1 MTVEAPAYPVRFE
14 VDDVAPQGRL
24 SILFRWLLIIPH
36 VIILALLGIAVGIV
50 IMLAWFAIVFA
61 GRSPAALVRF
71 TIGYARWAARVN
83 AYGSL
88 LTGAYPPFS
97 MEEEPDYPVRLT
109 VPERTTGRSPADD
122 LLSLPPPDPA
132 RDRAVLPRHR
142 RHVRGVRGMAGRGR
156 AGARARRS
164 AQLPGGLHPLDG
176 AGERVRVPAGRR
188 LPAVQLRVGDRE

>member
-14 VDDVAPQGRL
+14 VDDAAPQGRL
-24 SILFRWLLIIPH
+24 SILFRWLLVIPH

-71 TIGYARWAARVN
+71 TIGYARWAARAN

-97 MEEEPDYPVRLT
+97 MDEEPDYPVRLT
-109 VPERTTGRSPADD
+109 VPERTTGRSRLTTFFRC
-122 LLSLPPPDPA
+122 LLLIPHEI
-132 RDRAVLPRHR
+132 VLYFLGI
-142 RHVRGVRGMAGRGR
+142 VAMFVGFAAWLAGVVLGRV
-156 AGARARRS
+156 
-164 AQLPGGLHPLDG
+164 PGGLHNFLVG
-176 AGERVRVPAGRR
+176 YTRWTERASAYAYLLVDDYP
-188 LPAVQLRVGDRE
+188 PFSFE